1 MNARN
6 AGSKSD
12 LEVLHF
18 MWHMQGLCV
27 YYAASAVRVGFSR
40 SMTGN
45 ARDLW
50 QSTEWFTQ
58 GSVTIFIVID
68 RLRVTVRTFQQAK
81 SESDSTLARVV
92 ASQSPMAIPDGT
104 LFLA

>member
-12 LEVLHF
+12 MEILHF
-18 MWHMQGLCV
+18 MWHMQEIYV
-27 YYAASAVRVGFSR
+27 FYAAPAVRVGFSR

-50 QSTEWFTQ
+50 QSTE
-58 GSVTIFIVID
+58 
-68 RLRVTVRTFQQAK
+68 
-81 SESDSTLARVV
+81 
-92 ASQSPMAIPDGT
+92 
-104 LFLA
+104 